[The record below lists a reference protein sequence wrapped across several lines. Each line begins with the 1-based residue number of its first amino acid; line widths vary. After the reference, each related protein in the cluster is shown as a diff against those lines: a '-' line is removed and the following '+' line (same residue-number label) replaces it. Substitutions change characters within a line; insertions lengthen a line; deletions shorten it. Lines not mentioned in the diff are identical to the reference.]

1 MTDTEKKLIHYIEEK
16 RKVFSKAMKYLQG
29 WDGAS
34 CVPADEVERM
44 YELENNSNRLR
55 ERYDYLV
62 SVIRNV
68 LPPETVDRISD
79 EMVEAGYIL

>member
-1 MTDTEKKLIHYIEEK
+1 MREKELIHYIEEK
-16 RKVFSKAMKYLQG
+16 RKLFSKAMKYLQG

-34 CVPADEVERM
+34 CIPADEVERM
-44 YELENNSNRLR
+44 YELENNSDRLR

-62 SVIRNV
+62 TVIRSV